1 MLTLN
6 VTSSIIHIILILD
19 HSSPCLH
26 RFRSLISP
34 AVKEKYFS
42 GRVKWVTHPSLAILD
57 RSRCIF
63 WLKWRGFLA
72 PGTRHAKL
80 PMICCRKGSWVCKV
94 MGGGWLGSSPCGFH
108 PAATT
113 LAKGLIPKLST
124 GKLGEADSEQK
135 MLCSG
140 FQIKNATCEPCQP
153 PRQTSYWKY
162 MSGPVSH
169 SD

>member
-94 MGGGWLGSSPCGFH
+94 MGGGVAGQFTLWLSPSGHNPGKGSNSQAFH
-108 PAATT
+108 WE
-113 LAKGLIPKLST
+113 T
-124 GKLGEADSEQK
+124 GRGRLRA
-135 MLCSG
+135 
-140 FQIKNATCEPCQP
+140 KNAMFGFPNQKC
-153 PRQTSYWKY
+153 
-162 MSGPVSH
+162 H
-169 SD
+169 L